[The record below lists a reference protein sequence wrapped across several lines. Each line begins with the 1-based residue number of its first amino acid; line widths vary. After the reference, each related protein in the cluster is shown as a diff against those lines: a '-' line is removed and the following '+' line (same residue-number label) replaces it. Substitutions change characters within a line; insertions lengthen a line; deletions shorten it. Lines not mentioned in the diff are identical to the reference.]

1 VELGNRDPYILELL
15 YERGP
20 MSDEALSTEVI
31 GDQGSASDV
40 APMTTELER
49 QGLIK
54 ESEFAPHR
62 WQITDNGRRAIGHEP
77 GR

>member
-1 VELGNRDPYILELL
+1 MELGDRDPYILELL

-31 GDQGSASDV
+31 GDQGSASGV

-49 QGLIK
+49 RGLIE
-54 ESEFAPHR
+54 ESEVASHR
-62 WQITDNGRRAIGHEP
+62 WQITDQLRD
-77 GR
+77 